1 MEINEVQT
9 IIADA
14 EKKIAN
20 LKEMIVDYDACK
32 NETAKSVLLAAISKY
47 AGFLK
52 SQQTII
58 R

>member
-9 IIADA
+9 IIADT

-20 LKEMIVDYDACK
+20 LKEMIEDYNVCK
-32 NETAKSVLLAAISKY
+32 NETTKSVLLAAISKY
-47 AGFLK
+47 AILFK
-52 SQQTII
+52 PQQTI

>member
-32 NETAKSVLLAAISKY
+32 NETAKSILLAAISKY
-47 AGFLK
+47 ATPFKL
-52 SQQTII
+52 QQTI

>member
-9 IIADA
+9 IIADT

-20 LKEMIVDYDACK
+20 LKEMIDDYNVCK

-52 SQQTII
+52 PQQTLK
-58 R
+58 

>member
-1 MEINEVQT
+1 MDINEVQT

-14 EKKIAN
+14 EKKIVN
-20 LKEMIVDYDACK
+20 LKEMIDDYNACK

-52 SQQTII
+52 LQQTI

>member
-9 IIADA
+9 IIADT

-20 LKEMIVDYDACK
+20 LKEMIDDYNVCK

-47 AGFLK
+47 ASQFK
-52 SQQTII
+52 PQQTIK
-58 R
+58 